1 MSFARLVEIHGHAVF
16 LFIIEW
22 TVSTWWWNKQ
32 CYVSIYQMHTYSEI
46 FYFLRSLISWNYNFV
61 RDTILTVHSSSG
73 NRCTIAIV
81 WSLLNIIWSFPSK
94 MNDNNTSKFFSI
106 FTNHKH
112 VDSPTIFFLGAHT
125 SIKLSW
131 YLSGRQWY
139 SNLSRVVQFWLTKW
153 HCFLLLLL
161 IHSVVFFGHLFTTVM
176 VGIDSRQP
184 SHDWIVNAINLFDC
198 FCMCFFLV
206 F

>member
-1 MSFARLVEIHGHAVF
+1 MWLICWSYSLISLKQRLYIVLTSICYVWIVQIWARRRMSFARLVEIHGHAVF

-94 MNDNNTSKFFSI
+94 MNNNNTSKFF
-106 FTNHKH
+106 
-112 VDSPTIFFLGAHT
+112 
-125 SIKLSW
+125 
-131 YLSGRQWY
+131 
-139 SNLSRVVQFWLTKW
+139 
-153 HCFLLLLL
+153 
-161 IHSVVFFGHLFTTVM
+161 
-176 VGIDSRQP
+176 
-184 SHDWIVNAINLFDC
+184 
-198 FCMCFFLV
+198 
-206 F
+206 